1 MSGKP
6 AAPEKTGVTLLR
18 MGVGKQEFNLPEGA
32 TLADLLSAA
41 GVNPE
46 EQAIFVDGKPL
57 EDVIVLRRGMIISAA
72 PKQQKS
78 ATTRK
83 QWRDVMGDFH
93 DDPAFDA
100 MMQLVNEERE
110 AEKERS

>member
-18 MGVGKQEFNLPEGA
+18 MGVGKQEFDLPEGA
-32 TLADLLSAA
+32 TLADLLRAA

-46 EQAIFVDGKPL
+46 EQAIFIDRRPL
-57 EDVIVLRRGMIISAA
+57 EDVIVLRRGMIVSAA
-72 PKQQKS
+72 PRPPKS
-78 ATTRK
+78 APTRK
-83 QWRDVMGDFH
+83 EWRDVMGDFH

-100 MMQLVNEERE
+100 M
-110 AEKERS
+110 